1 MKNILLLVPRM
12 NIGGAESYVALVA
25 RSLKSLGY
33 NVFIA
38 SAGGALAVE
47 LQKEGIKHFFLPIR
61 LSKFISGLLLKRI
74 VEKYNIDL
82 IHANSEAAGIVAVK
96 TRNKYKLDIPIVYTA
111 HGVLPAKVKDIINQV
126 DKIIAVSE
134 FSRKSAIKEGFLAEK
149 IQVIYNGVDTDK
161 FKPNR
166 QNKNL
171 LRKKYNIPQEAF
183 TMIIVS
189 RIKNL
194 RNKGHQHLLDVLKN
208 YEVSKKWHLVVI
220 GKGKGFSDLKKK
232 IKEYQM
238 MLNENRIP
246 YLETQKSFLCES
258 KCNSPANVANIME
271 SCFRIS
277 DLPEEHIYAIALN
290 TKNQITGI
298 FEVGKGTVNCSL
310 ISAREILI
318 RMLLAGAVSFILCHN
333 HPSGDTNPSQEDIQ
347 ITESIGKAGS
357 LIGVSL
363 LDHLIIGEKNYTSL
377 REIQA
382 VTFE

>member
-1 MKNILLLVPRM
+1 MKKILLLVPRM

-33 NVFIA
+33 NIFIA

-220 GKGKGFSDLKKK
+220 GKGKGFGDLKKK
-232 IKEYQM
+232 IKEYHLQDKVH
-238 MLNENRIP
+238 LLGHKTDVENYIDIADVMVLP
-246 YLETQKSFLCES
+246 SYFETFGLVLAEGMAMQK
-258 KCNSPANVANIME
+258 PAIAFNVGGIGE
-271 SCFRIS
+271 VIS
-277 DLPEEHIYAIALN
+277 DKETGFLVKYNDDDDLVNKINILAQDKDLCSKMGVIAR
-290 TKNQITGI
+290 KKVEKDFANQIMI
-298 FEVGKGTVNCSL
+298 KKIIEVYN
-310 ISAREILI
+310 EII
-318 RMLLAGAVSFILCHN
+318 DN
-333 HPSGDTNPSQEDIQ
+333 KTN
-347 ITESIGKAGS
+347 
-357 LIGVSL
+357 
-363 LDHLIIGEKNYTSL
+363 
-377 REIQA
+377 
-382 VTFE
+382 